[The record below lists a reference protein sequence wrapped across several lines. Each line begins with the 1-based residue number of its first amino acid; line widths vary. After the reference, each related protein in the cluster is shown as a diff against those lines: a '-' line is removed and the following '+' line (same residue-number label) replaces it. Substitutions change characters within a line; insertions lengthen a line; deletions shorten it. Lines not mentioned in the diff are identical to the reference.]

1 MRLMTAVYLDLWR
14 SQNTSRPCSNL
25 DSAVPIL
32 WRHRLRPRGVRKLV
46 MYLGLWFSLPP
57 TLLLGYSPRWMHLAC
72 ESSVTC
78 MLNRSCRVRLFETPW
93 TVAHQA
99 PLSMGFF
106 RQEYWS
112 GLLFS
117 PPGDPL
123 GIEPTSLTSP
133 ALAGRFFTRSVP
145 GKLLLCNRFPPSV
158 TASNSSKH
166 VLPLAVSADPEFR
179 IRLAG
184 QFWLRCLPEGQ
195 SGIFMGC
202 SQLRL
207 D

>member
-112 GLLFS
+112 GLLFPPPEDLPNPGLSS
-117 PPGDPL
+117 PPLCLLHWPAGSLPVASL
-123 GIEPTSLTSP
+123 GSSYCVTDSP
-133 ALAGRFFTRSVP
+133 QASQLQTAVNTWYHLQCLRTRSS
-145 GKLLLCNRFPPSV
+145 G
-158 TASNSSKH
+158 
-166 VLPLAVSADPEFR
+166 SA
-179 IRLAG
+179 
-184 QFWLRCLPEGQ
+184 
-195 SGIFMGC
+195 
-202 SQLRL
+202 
-207 D
+207 